1 MSYDVNKLAKVNDL
15 KSLALRVKSEIETA
29 ISDLPTEMF
38 LDQTKTAFVP
48 NFAFSQAEY
57 PGATD
62 PNLDGKPVM
71 VLAVKGID
79 HNNND
84 AETTTYSFLD
94 METLVD
100 TYHPAL
106 GDSAKVLTINGYTIT
121 FNVSASAGNIL
132 TVNNDGLYATTRVTG
147 AVNGNVTSF
156 DANGAPEDSGI
167 AKANILQ
174 VSNVALDEEV
184 AEMINEVFGA

>member
-1 MSYDVNKLAKVNDL
+1 MAYDVNKLTTVRQLQA
-15 KSLALRVKSEIETA
+15 LATRVKTEISSA
-29 ISDLPTEMF
+29 IDALPTEMF

-48 NFAFSQAEY
+48 NFTFSQDTY

-79 HNNND
+79 HTNND
-84 AETTTYSFLD
+84 AVTTTYSFLD

-100 TYHPAL
+100 TYHAAL

-132 TVNNDGLYATTRVTG
+132 SVNNDGLYATTRVSG
-147 AVNGNVTSF
+147 AVNGNVASF
-156 DANGAPEDSGI
+156 DADGAPSDSGI
-167 AKANILQ
+167 AKTNIIQ
-174 VSNVALDEEV
+174 VSNVALDAEV
-184 AEMINEVFGA
+184 TEMINEVFGA

>member
-1 MSYDVNKLAKVNDL
+1 MAYDVNKLTTVGQLQA
-15 KSLALRVKSEIETA
+15 LATRVKTEIGNA
-29 ISDLPTEMF
+29 IDALPTEMF
-38 LDQTKTAFVP
+38 LDQTHTAFVP
-48 NFAFSQAEY
+48 NFMFSQASY

-62 PNLDGKPVM
+62 PNLNGKPVM

-79 HNNND
+79 HTNNN
-84 AETTTYSFLD
+84 AESTTYSFLD

-106 GDSAKVLTINGYTIT
+106 GDSAKVLTINGYTVT

-132 TVNNDGLYATTRVTG
+132 TVNNDGLYATTRVAG
-147 AVNGNVTSF
+147 AANGNVTSF

-167 AKANILQ
+167 AKANIIQ
-174 VSNVALDEEV
+174 VSNVALDAEV
-184 AEMINEVFGA
+184 SEMINEVFAA

>member
-1 MSYDVNKLAKVNDL
+1 MAYDLNKLTTVRQLEAV
-15 KSLALRVKSEIETA
+15 ATRVKTQISSA
-29 ISDLPTEMF
+29 IDALPTEMF

-48 NFAFSQAEY
+48 NFTFSQDTY

-79 HNNND
+79 HTNND
-84 AETTTYSFLD
+84 AITTTYSFLD

-100 TYHPAL
+100 TYHAAL

-132 TVNNDGLYATTRVTG
+132 SVNNDGLYATTRVSG
-147 AVNGNVTSF
+147 AVNGNVASF
-156 DANGAPEDSGI
+156 DADGAPSDSGI
-167 AKANILQ
+167 AKTNIIQ
-174 VSNVALDEEV
+174 VSNVALDDEV
-184 AEMINEVFGA
+184 TEMINEVFGA